1 MSAFTQ
7 FTAEEQ
13 LRYCIGAS
21 NKLGKDYWE
30 VVNGFRYYIGS
41 ADSNRWVDIPPGYL
55 TDGASIPRLLWWVLP
70 PLGKYS
76 AATTVHD
83 MLCNTYYVIELIG
96 GVETQVPVS
105 RKEIDEILY
114 EAMKVLEVEPWKQ
127 TTIETGVNLYR
138 FVRRP
143 TKPSESVKLAS
154 AYIDPL
160 KLVA

>member
-1 MSAFTQ
+1 MSSFTQ

-30 VVNGFRYYIGS
+30 VINGFRYYIGYKG
-41 ADSNRWVDIPPGYL
+41 SNRWVDVPAGYL

-114 EAMKVLEVEPWKQ
+114 EAMEALQVETWKQ
-127 TTIETGVNLYR
+127 VTIKGGVNLYR
-138 FVRRP
+138 FAKRP
-143 TKPSESVKLAS
+143 TRPSESVKLAS
-154 AYIDPL
+154 QYIDPVDL
-160 KLVA
+160 AA

>member
-1 MSAFTQ
+1 MSSFTQ

-21 NKLGKDYWE
+21 DVLGKDYWE
-30 VVNGFRYYIGS
+30 VVNGFRYWIGS
-41 ADSNRWVDIPPGYL
+41 IDSNRWVDIPAGYL
-55 TDGASIPRLLWWVLP
+55 TDGASIPRALWWILP

-83 MLCNTYYVIELIG
+83 MLCNTYYVMEMIN
-96 GVETQVPVS
+96 GVETQVPVT

-114 EAMKVLEVEPWKQ
+114 EAMKVLQVEQWKQ
-127 TTIETGVNLYR
+127 TSIELGVNFYR
-138 FVRRP
+138 LVARP

-154 AYIDPL
+154 AYVDP
-160 KLVA
+160 AQIAA